1 MIDYFREIISG
12 TISLVT
18 GLWITFKYMWQ
29 PVITLQYPRRSLK
42 MTPRFR
48 GHIELTRDEETG
60 EPKCIVCGLC
70 QRACPSNCI
79 TVIGEKPEGA
89 KKKVLTKYI
98 LNFTTCSLCGL
109 CVESCKP
116 EAITFSKDYNLA
128 GLRME
133 DYIMDLRQ
141 KFAGKYQRSLSVES
155 RTEAAASDGK
165 FELASL
171 RADE

>member
-1 MIDYFREIISG
+1 MIDYFKEIISG
-12 TISLVT
+12 SVSLVT

-29 PVITLQYPRRSLK
+29 PVITLQYPRQSLK

-48 GHIELTRDEETG
+48 GHIELTCDEETG

-116 EAITFSKDYNLA
+116 DAITFSHDYNLA
-128 GLRME
+128 SLRME

-141 KFAGKYQRSLSVES
+141 RFAEKYQRTLCVES
-155 RTEAAASDGK
+155 KPEAVTSAEDYKLAGLRTED
-165 FELASL
+165 
-171 RADE
+171 